1 MTIAQIIGVI
11 LILAILSVMV
21 LAANSIEDVDWE
33 GLERSDREEEE
44 MP

>member
-1 MTIAQIIGVI
+1 MTLAKILGVI
-11 LILAILSVMV
+11 FILAILAGMV